1 MSINY
6 NPGIVRSGLITYLDA
21 ANPKSF
27 SPNVHPNPTDIFAW
41 CGSVGVNTGSTL
53 RDTSVTDSPVK
64 GVPLKLTSTGT
75 DCYVASYNSSTW
87 NITPAVSGQTWTVS
101 FYAKANVATTS
112 LCYIFGA
119 NSSGGYIELVYNVSS
134 ITTSWQRFSFSITLN
149 NASTAY
155 LQFRLGCNVNGGI
168 IWFDGLQI
176 ELASTATTFNPKVN
190 SNRANILDLSGNS
203 NTGTLNN
210 YPAFNTSNN
219 GSLTFNG
226 STNYISVGANAKIG
240 RAHV

>member
-112 LCYIFGA
+112 LPDIVPTIDPAGSA
-119 NSSGGYIELVYNVSS
+119 SLGTGSASS
-134 ITTSWQRFSFSITLN
+134 IHNEHVS
-149 NASTAY
+149 
-155 LQFRLGCNVNGGI
+155 
-168 IWFDGLQI
+168 
-176 ELASTATTFNPKVN
+176 
-190 SNRANILDLSGNS
+190 LDPL
-203 NTGTLNN
+203 
-210 YPAFNTSNN
+210 
-219 GSLTFNG
+219 
-226 STNYISVGANAKIG
+226 
-240 RAHV
+240 